1 MNLFFSKI
9 YCLHKIQGFL
19 VKYFIKLK
27 VKHSF
32 GEHIDNQKNRKEDS
46 KIERRIV
53 K

>member
-9 YCLHKIQGFL
+9 YRLLDKIQGFL
-19 VKYFIKLK
+19 VKCFIKLK

-32 GEHIDNQKNRKEDS
+32 GEHIVNQKNI
-46 KIERRIV
+46 IEGRIV